1 MAGRVLL
8 DANVAIALL
17 DGQPTVEQAVSE
29 AGEVFLS
36 STVVGELFYGSL
48 SSRRKDENLA
58 RLRSFVESI
67 VTLPS
72 DRDTA
77 FVYGEI
83 KSALRAKGR
92 PIPDNDLWIAAIAK
106 QHDLTLITRDK
117 HFSEI
122 VDLEVQSW

>member
-17 DGQPTVEQAVSE
+17 DGEPTVEQAVSE

>member
-17 DGQPTVEQAVSE
+17 DGQPTVEQAISE

-77 FVYGEI
+77 FIYGEI